1 MADTAPS
8 RFGPAWVWLIG
19 LLIVGIGIALL
30 IDWVGRDGSATVGG
44 VQPGAEA
51 SPEAVAEAMSGGAEA
66 GGAEVE
72 ADRRRAAI
80 AEVEHGSAPAPLGAL
95 TPLGPAHTGANVVF
109 EGRAVA
115 VLDEGLWLDTLD
127 GATIFVRVVDANGD
141 IVAEGAGL
149 SGRGIVRHD
158 PIRVGGWIDEA
169 ELDETERTGLVSGYY
184 IETTVSRLRGR

>member
-19 LLIVGIGIALL
+19 LLIVGIGIVLL
-30 IDWVGRDGSATVGG
+30 IDWVGSDGPPTAGG
-44 VQPGAEA
+44 VQPGAEV
-51 SPEAVAEAMSGGAEA
+51 SPDGVEEGAEA
-66 GGAEVE
+66 E

-80 AEVEHGSAPAPLGAL
+80 AEVEHGSTPVPLGAL
-95 TPLGPAHTGANVVF
+95 TPLGPAHTGANVFF

-127 GATIFVRVVDANGD
+127 GATVFVRVVDANGAT
-141 IVAEGAGL
+141 VTEGAGL

-158 PIRVGGWIDEA
+158 PIRVGGWIDDA
-169 ELDETERTGLVSGYY
+169 GLDEAERTGLVTGYY